1 MPPHRLAYR
10 PTVMG
15 RRGVVTSAHP
25 LASMAGIEILL
36 AGGNAVDAAVAVG
49 STLNVVEPF
58 MSSAGGIG
66 LMLISRGGERH
77 VLDFIGRAPRAA
89 DAAGCTEDDLAGGPK
104 SCATPGNLG
113 GWLAALERFGTMDRA
128 RVLAPAIGHA
138 ERGVP
143 LTFKNVEFFE
153 AARAT
158 LGRSREA
165 ERLYLGNGGPRAGGV
180 VTYKELAA
188 TFRQVAEGG
197 AEVFYRGPIAKAIA
211 RAVRE
216 AGGWLGE
223 EDLAEFKPEWREPA
237 TIAYRGQQV
246 YSMPPPFSAFQML
259 ETLNILEGYDLRAWG
274 HNSVDYLHHLI
285 EAVKLGSA
293 DRLAYAYS
301 GQVPIAGLLSK
312 KYADSQR
319 ARIDAKRA
327 AVSEGER
334 HTRERLPN
342 QITEGRPSTREGY
355 APSDSPATR
364 EGYAPSDSP
373 ATREGYAPSDS
384 PATREGYAPSDSPA
398 KFADEHTTH
407 FACADAAG
415 TVVSVT
421 QTLGVP
427 FGSGF
432 AIPGTGLVL
441 NNILKWM
448 DLDPASPNVVRAGRK
463 AGTMMSPTQVF
474 RDGAFALSIGTPGS
488 YGILQTTAQ
497 MLLNVLEFGMNV
509 QEAIEAPRVRVYR
522 DRLVDAEARITPEVR
537 AGLAARG
544 HQVNEIGDW
553 SWIVG
558 GGQGLM
564 RDAASGV
571 LMAGADPRRDG
582 YALAV

>member
-373 ATREGYAPSDS
+373 A
-384 PATREGYAPSDSPA
+384 

-564 RDAASGV
+564 RDAASGA

>member
-1 MPPHRLAYR
+1 MPPHRNAFR
-10 PTVMG
+10 PSVMG
-15 RRGVVTSAHP
+15 TRGVVTSAHP
-25 LASMAGIEILL
+25 LASMAGIQMLL

-113 GWLAALERFGTMDRA
+113 GWLAALERFGTMDRG

-158 LGRSREA
+158 LRRSREA

-274 HNSVDYLHHLI
+274 HDSPEYLHHFI
-285 EAVKLGSA
+285 EAAKLGTA
-293 DRLAYAYS
+293 DRLAYAY
-301 GQVPIAGLLSK
+301 GPDAPIKGLLSK
-312 KYADSQR
+312 AYAASQR
-319 ARIDAKRA
+319 GRIDGKRA
-327 AVSEGER
+327 GVSEGER
-334 HTRERLPN
+334 HNRQRLAE
-342 QITEGRPSTREGY
+342 QIAEGH
-355 APSDSPATR
+355 
-364 EGYAPSDSP
+364 
-373 ATREGYAPSDS
+373 
-384 PATREGYAPSDSPA
+384 PA
-398 KFADEHTTH
+398 KFENEHTTH
-407 FACADAAG
+407 FACADADG

-421 QTLGVP
+421 QTLGMA

-432 AIPGTGLVL
+432 AVPGTGIVL
-441 NNILKWM
+441 NNSHKWM
-448 DLDPASPNVVRAGRK
+448 DRDPDSPNALKPGRK
-463 AGTMMSPTQVF
+463 GVTMMSPTQVF
-474 RDGAFALSIGTPGS
+474 RDGRFELSIGTPGS
-488 YGILQTTAQ
+488 YGILQTTPQ
-497 MLLNVLEFGMNV
+497 MLLNVLEFGFNV
-509 QEAIEAPRVRVYR
+509 QEAIEQPRVRVYR
-522 DRLVDAEARITPEVR
+522 DRLVDAEARIPAATR
-537 AGLAARG
+537 DALAERG
-544 HQVNEIGDW
+544 HQVNVIDDW

-558 GGQGLM
+558 GGQG
-564 RDAASGV
+564 
-571 LMAGADPRRDG
+571 
-582 YALAV
+582 

>member
-58 MSSAGGIG
+58 MSGAAGIG
-66 LMLISRGGERH
+66 LMLISRGDERH
-77 VLDFIGRAPRAA
+77 VLDFIGHAPRAA
-89 DAAGCTEDDLAGGPK
+89 DAARCTEDELAGGPK

-143 LTFKNVEFFE
+143 LTFKNVEFID

-158 LGRSREA
+158 LARSKDA
-165 ERLYLGNGGPRAGGV
+165 ERIYLGGGGLRAGAV
-180 VTYKELAA
+180 ATYKELAS

-197 AEVFYRGPIAKAIA
+197 ADVFYRGPIAKAIA

-216 AGGWLGE
+216 AGGWLTE
-223 EDLAEFKPEWREPA
+223 DDLAAFRPEWREPA
-237 TIAYRGQQV
+237 TITYRGQRV

-259 ETLNILEGYDLRAWG
+259 ETLNILEGHDLRAWG

-285 EAVKLGSA
+285 EAVKVASA

-301 GQVPIAGLLSK
+301 GNVPITGLLSK
-312 KYADSQR
+312 RYADSQR

-327 AVSEGER
+327 GVSEGER
-334 HTRERLPN
+334 HSSERLPQ
-342 QITEGRPSTREGY
+342 QISEGH
-355 APSDSPATR
+355 
-364 EGYAPSDSP
+364 
-373 ATREGYAPSDS
+373 
-384 PATREGYAPSDSPA
+384 PA
-398 KFADEHTTH
+398 KFADEQTTH

-448 DLDPASPNVVRAGRK
+448 DRDPASPNVVRPGRK

-474 RDGAFALSIGTPGS
+474 RDGKFFLSIGTPGS
-488 YGILQTTAQ
+488 YGILQTTTQ

-522 DRLVDAEARITPEVR
+522 DRLIDAEARIAAEVR
-537 AGLAARG
+537 DGLAARG
-544 HQVNEIGDW
+544 HQVNTIADW
-553 SWIVG
+553 SWVVG

-564 RDAASGV
+564 RDAESGA

-582 YALAV
+582 YALAI

>member
-1 MPPHRLAYR
+1 
-10 PTVMG
+10 MG
-15 RRGVVTSAHP
+15 TRGAVTSAHP
-25 LASMAGIEILL
+25 LASMAGIEMLL

-58 MSSAGGIG
+58 MSGVGGIG
-66 LMLISRGGERH
+66 LMVISRARTGERH

-89 DAAGCTEDDLAGGPK
+89 DAATCTADELVGGPK

-113 GWLAALERFGTMDRA
+113 GWLAAHERFGAMDRA

-143 LTFKNVEFFE
+143 LTFKNVDFFE

-158 LGRSREA
+158 LGRSAEA
-165 ERLYLGNGGPRAGGV
+165 QRLYLGNGGPRPGGV

-188 TFRQVAEGG
+188 TLHQVADGG
-197 AEVFYRGPIAKAIA
+197 AGAFYRGPIAAAIA

-216 AGGWLGE
+216 AGGWLAE
-223 EDLAEFKPEWREPA
+223 EDLAAFTPEWRQPA
-237 TIAYRGQQV
+237 VIPFRDWEV
-246 YSMPPPFSAFQML
+246 CSVPPPFSAFQML
-259 ETLNILEGYDLRAWG
+259 ETLNILEGFDLAGWG

-293 DRLAYAYS
+293 DRLAYAY
-301 GQVPIAGLLSK
+301 GDTTPIAGLLSK
-312 KYADSQR
+312 AYAASQR
-319 ARIDAKRA
+319 ARIDARRA

-334 HTRERLPN
+334 H
-342 QITEGRPSTREGY
+342 
-355 APSDSPATR
+355 DPATLAGQIA
-364 EGYAPSDSP
+364 EGHP
-373 ATREGYAPSDS
+373 AQ
-384 PATREGYAPSDSPA
+384 
-398 KFADEHTTH
+398 FANEHTTH
-407 FACADAAG
+407 FACADGEG

-421 QTLGVP
+421 QTLGAP

-432 AIPGTGLVL
+432 AVPGTGIVL

-448 DLDPASPNVVRAGRK
+448 DRHDSPNRLRPGRK

-488 YGILQTTAQ
+488 YGILQTTPQ
-497 MLLNVLEFGMNV
+497 MLLNVLEFGMNL

-522 DRLVDAEARITPEVR
+522 DRLVDAESRIADDTR
-537 AGLAARG
+537 RGLTERG
-544 HQVNEIGDW
+544 HQVNVIDDW

-558 GGQGLM
+558 GGQGLA
-564 RDAASGV
+564 RDAASGA

-582 YALAV
+582 YALAI

>member
-373 ATREGYAPSDS
+373 ATREGYAPSDF
-384 PATREGYAPSDSPA
+384 PATREGYAPSDFPA

-564 RDAASGV
+564 RDAASGA